1 MHLAFTY
8 IGLKMHCFGA
18 TACYFCNFPNVNHT
32 VVFSK
37 WHIALYLAGTH
48 LYKYWYWLMIR
59 KWSNHKSSNATIKLE
74 KLKDSYLDKTPIK
87 QDCLVGDDPDSG
99 CDVDSNKIHFYVK
112 FWQETSCW
120 MGSKSK
126 NADFSPR
133 NTKVGENAKRRT
145 FRLARSPSIAFPL
158 VTRASRDFYGCFF
171 VQTTTTAAVAA
182 SNTYLAA
189 HSALSKSIS
198 EV

>member
-1 MHLAFTY
+1 
-8 IGLKMHCFGA
+8 
-18 TACYFCNFPNVNHT
+18 
-32 VVFSK
+32 
-37 WHIALYLAGTH
+37 
-48 LYKYWYWLMIR
+48 
-59 KWSNHKSSNATIKLE
+59 
-74 KLKDSYLDKTPIK
+74 
-87 QDCLVGDDPDSG
+87 
-99 CDVDSNKIHFYVK
+99 
-112 FWQETSCW
+112 

-158 VTRASRDFYGCFF
+158 VTRASRDSYGCFF
-171 VQTTTTAAVAA
+171 VQTTANTAAVVA

-189 HSALSKSIS
+189 PSAQSKRIS